1 MLNIKV
7 VVMPGK
13 LVEVVVEE
21 GTSARGIFEIA
32 GIEIANHEVRLDGEK
47 INVDDSVEQGRLLV
61 AMKMIKGNMPSIKV
75 GLMPGKLTTVE
86 FNQGDSA
93 RQIFDLAGIEISNH
107 EIRLD
112 GNKIDIDTS
121 INNGGLL
128 VGMKQIKGNAEYVS
142 DCSEEE
148 IEILLENKLPKV
160 IDKNNVGFVF
170 DMVKVSTDTDT
181 YLLDKDVF
189 YSVYTLHDE
198 PEEEEGAWE
207 IKDVYEEEKQE
218 EDNAIEHVCKCFEER
233 KRVIDKIDLKI
244 AEIESDIEY
253 YERYKRDCEMKLQ
266 ALLEVKR
273 SL

>member
-1 MLNIKV
+1 MLNLKV
-7 VVMPGK
+7 GVMPGK

-21 GTSARGIFEIA
+21 GTSAREVFSVA
-32 GIEIANHEVRLDGEK
+32 GVEIANHEIRLDGNK
-47 INVDDSVEQGRLLV
+47 IDLDTKVNSGNLLV

-207 IKDVYEEEKQE
+207 LKDVYEEEKQE

-253 YERYKRDCEMKLQ
+253 YERYKRDSEMKLQ

>member
-1 MLNIKV
+1 MLNLKV
-7 VVMPGK
+7 GVMPGK

-21 GTSARGIFEIA
+21 GTSAREVFSVA
-32 GIEIANHEVRLDGEK
+32 GVEIANHEIRLDGNK
-47 INVDDSVEQGRLLV
+47 IDLDTKVNSGNLLV

-170 DMVKVSTDTDT
+170 DMVKVCTDTDI

-189 YSVYTLHDE
+189 NSVYTLHDE

>member
-1 MLNIKV
+1 MNLKV
-7 VVMPGK
+7 GVMPGK
-13 LVEVVVEE
+13 LVEVAVEKGE
-21 GTSARGIFEIA
+21 SARNIFE
-32 GIEIANHEVRLDGEK
+32 
-47 INVDDSVEQGRLLV
+47 
-61 AMKMIKGNMPSIKV
+61 
-75 GLMPGKLTTVE
+75 
-86 FNQGDSA
+86 
-93 RQIFDLAGIEISNH
+93 LAGVEVSNH

-198 PEEEEGAWE
+198 PEEEWE

-253 YERYKRDCEMKLQ
+253 YERYKRDSEMKLQ

>member
-1 MLNIKV
+1 MLNLKV
-7 VVMPGK
+7 GVMPGK

-21 GTSARGIFEIA
+21 GTSAREVFSVA
-32 GIEIANHEVRLDGEK
+32 GVEIANHEIRLDGNKIDLDTK
-47 INVDDSVEQGRLLV
+47 INSGNLLV

-170 DMVKVSTDTDT
+170 DMVKVCTDTDI

-189 YSVYTLHDE
+189 NSVYTLHDE
-198 PEEEEGAWE
+198 PEEEWE

-253 YERYKRDCEMKLQ
+253 YERYKRDSEMKLQ

>member
-1 MLNIKV
+1 MLNLKV
-7 VVMPGK
+7 GVMPGK

-189 YSVYTLHDE
+189 NSVYTLHDE
-198 PEEEEGAWE
+198 PEEGTQAWE
-207 IKDVYEEEKQE
+207 LKDVYEEEKQE